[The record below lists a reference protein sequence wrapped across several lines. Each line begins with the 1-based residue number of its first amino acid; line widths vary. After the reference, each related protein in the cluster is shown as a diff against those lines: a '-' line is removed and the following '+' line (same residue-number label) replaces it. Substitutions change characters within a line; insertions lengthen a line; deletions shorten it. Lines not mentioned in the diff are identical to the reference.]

1 MEPLRPSDPP
11 RIGGCRLL
19 GRLGEGST
27 GLVYLARS
35 VGGTLLALKV
45 LHRPRRPYR
54 GQAVH
59 HPFLV
64 PVVGGGTDENGTWM
78 AYPYEPGPAL
88 PLAVAAHGPLPR
100 RSVRAFGGMLA
111 GALGALHAAGLTHGG
126 LHPGKVLLAADGPR
140 LTDTAGPVVRG
151 DEASD
156 IFALG
161 QVLVYAATGR
171 TPYDD
176 PAELADVPRSLL
188 EVLQACLDPDPAL
201 RPVARELSEELGG
214 NQGEGWLPP
223 ALTAEI
229 AARAQHAPVGEG
241 HTGGPHGVQAGER
254 QAPHQRRGRHSRG
267 FDAVGSGLVG
277 PPAPRPGAAGP
288 AEPGTAA
295 AGGEPTAEP
304 ATGTPTRRGL
314 IALAAGGLVVAGGT
328 AFGAWLVR
336 RAKGRTG
343 APGATGARWTI
354 GLHVDLSG
362 PQARYGRGQ
371 YRGITMALEELNEHG
386 NLPFQLELAVHDD
399 VGDPPSAARAAAE
412 LAADPAVL
420 MVIGPTGDAVADSA
434 ARVYQDAALPVLS
447 LSVGNLAHRADYP
460 VLLHGRP
467 GTGTTG
473 LAIPG
478 CLAAG
483 EHPPARIG
491 LVDDR
496 AADTHSWLIT
506 RAVSG
511 AVDRTRV
518 ALVPRVLPAGTEDFA
533 PVTAEL
539 LAEGVDAVVYGGL
552 PDGAARLALAL
563 RAAGWSGTA
572 IAGEAA
578 MDPLFLSDAG
588 EAAEGW
594 RFVAGHTDPAS
605 DTRAGGFAPVHRRRF
620 GEDPEPYAAEGY
632 DAARMVVIAMQRT
645 LEEGESLNRANVLRR
660 LRILTYNGV
669 ARPLAFDRAGDYAGT
684 GPAAYQYE
692 VEAGRFRF
700 LGPVAAP
707 TTGSDE

>member
-35 VGGTLLALKV
+35 VGGTPLALKV

-54 GQAVH
+54 GPAVH

-100 RSVRAFGGMLA
+100 RSVRALGGMLA

-126 LHPGKVLLAADGPR
+126 LHPGKILLAADGPR

-229 AARAQHAPVGEG
+229 AARAQHPPVGEE
-241 HTGGPHGVQAGER
+241 HTAGPHGGPAGER
-254 QAPHQRRGRHSRG
+254 QAPRQGRGRHSRG
-267 FDAVGSGLVG
+267 YDAVGSGLVG
-277 PPAPRPGAAGP
+277 PPAPRPGAAGQ

-314 IALAAGGLVVAGGT
+314 IAIAAGGLVVAGAPPSGHGWCAGPRAGPAPREPPERGGPSACTSISPARRPAT
-328 AFGAWLVR
+328 AGAS
-336 RAKGRTG
+336 TG
-343 APGATGARWTI
+343 ASPWPWK
-354 GLHVDLSG
+354 S
-362 PQARYGRGQ
+362 
-371 YRGITMALEELNEHG
+371 
-386 NLPFQLELAVHDD
+386 
-399 VGDPPSAARAAAE
+399 
-412 LAADPAVL
+412 
-420 MVIGPTGDAVADSA
+420 
-434 ARVYQDAALPVLS
+434 
-447 LSVGNLAHRADYP
+447 
-460 VLLHGRP
+460 
-467 GTGTTG
+467 
-473 LAIPG
+473 
-478 CLAAG
+478 
-483 EHPPARIG
+483 
-491 LVDDR
+491 
-496 AADTHSWLIT
+496 
-506 RAVSG
+506 
-511 AVDRTRV
+511 
-518 ALVPRVLPAGTEDFA
+518 
-533 PVTAEL
+533 
-539 LAEGVDAVVYGGL
+539 
-552 PDGAARLALAL
+552 
-563 RAAGWSGTA
+563 
-572 IAGEAA
+572 
-578 MDPLFLSDAG
+578 
-588 EAAEGW
+588 
-594 RFVAGHTDPAS
+594 
-605 DTRAGGFAPVHRRRF
+605 
-620 GEDPEPYAAEGY
+620 
-632 DAARMVVIAMQRT
+632 
-645 LEEGESLNRANVLRR
+645 
-660 LRILTYNGV
+660 
-669 ARPLAFDRAGDYAGT
+669 
-684 GPAAYQYE
+684 
-692 VEAGRFRF
+692 
-700 LGPVAAP
+700 
-707 TTGSDE
+707 